1 MSTLNVNNIE
11 ERTAG
16 SGVTIDGV
24 LIKDGTIEST
34 YLDASTTETVQTL
47 TSSSGVLAINMSSG
61 KAGTITLTENI
72 TDIDFTNVPSS
83 GEAEFT
89 LHITQH
95 ASSAKTVS
103 LKKVTV
109 NGGSEVLSRTIDSS
123 DFTMSTAYST
133 VDVLV
138 FTFVNAGTP
147 FVKFSQ
153 KVNNIAQLE
162 GFSDLL
168 FELNFNDSACYSG
181 SGTAVNDL
189 SGNGFNFTVTG
200 SPTWNT
206 DGSGDSNFDFDDASE
221 YLLSNSNSGVSGT
234 SQALTVSALVSEE
247 STGAFNA
254 VLGQTYDTQDVGTAF
269 VSLDGQFGTDIW
281 SPQGFEAPAHS
292 QNTKLVVTWV
302 LPTLAD
308 VIVASNSSIY
318 INTTSQTL
326 TNYGTGTFSG
336 LTNNPMTVGGWKPN
350 RADMTFGGKIYGI
363 AVWNA
368 ALTSTQITNNY
379 NNYWSQKFTI

>member
-1 MSTLNVNNIE
+1 MASEIKVDTVSENTLG
-11 ERTAG
+11 A
-16 SGVTIDGV
+16 GVTIDGV
-24 LIKDGTIEST
+24 LIKDGEVSGV
-34 YLDASTTETVQTL
+34 STTETVQTL

-61 KAGTITLTENI
+61 KSGTITLTENI

-83 GEAEFT
+83 GQEEFT

-123 DFTMSTAYST
+123 DFTMSTTYST

-153 KVNNIAQLE
+153 KVETIAQLE

-168 FELNFNDSACYSG
+168 FELNFNNSDCYSG
-181 SGTAVNDL
+181 TGTAVNDL
-189 SGNGFNFTVTG
+189 SGNNFNFTVTG

-206 DGSGDSNFDFDDASE
+206 DGNGDSNFDFDDASE

-350 RADMTFGGKIYGI
+350 RADMSFGGKIYGI